1 MYKTITIITANVKDI
16 EEVMIDYAEKLLD
29 IARNYKAISKL
40 LITEDKESTID
51 EINSLIINAI
61 DLKQWVLKQNE
72 NNK

>member
-1 MYKTITIITANVKDI
+1 VYKTITIITANVKDI

-61 DLKQWVLKQNE
+61 DLKQWVINHNE
-72 NNK
+72 TN

>member
-1 MYKTITIITANVKDI
+1 VYKTITIITANVKDI

>member
-1 MYKTITIITANVKDI
+1 
-16 EEVMIDYAEKLLD
+16 MIDYAEKLLD
-29 IARNYKAISKL
+29 IARNYKVISKL